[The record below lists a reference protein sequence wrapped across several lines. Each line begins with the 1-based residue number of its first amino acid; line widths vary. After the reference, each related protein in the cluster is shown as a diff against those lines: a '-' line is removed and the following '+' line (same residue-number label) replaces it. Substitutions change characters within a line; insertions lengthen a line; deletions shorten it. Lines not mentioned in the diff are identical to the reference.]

1 MSDVKLPLTT
11 FVDLNDVY
19 QSAKFAKPDL
29 FSYLGK
35 DLGVWLDGL
44 LTVFGAQDSPVVAGK
59 VHEGAWLT
67 SRVYVAKGAVAEPA
81 AYIQEPCFIGPDA
94 EDRHGAYIRGNV
106 YVGARAFVG
115 HTSEIKGSVLM
126 DDAKAAHFAY
136 VGDSF
141 LGRHVNLGA
150 GTKLANLKLKGDEVR
165 FRSPQTGLPVSSW
178 LRKLGAIMGD
188 LCKNGIETILFHRL
202 TASDNG
208 TFRGKSR
215 ISPTETKPKNPV
227 PRRRRKDSSAYGLRM
242 TG

>member
-1 MSDVKLPLTT
+1 VSEAKLPLKT

-19 QSAKFAKPDL
+19 QSAKFAKPDV

-35 DLGVWLDGL
+35 DLGLWLESL
-44 LTVFGAQDSPVVAGK
+44 LTEFGVQDSPVVAGK

-67 SRVYVAKGAVAEPA
+67 GRVYVAKGAVVEPS
-81 AYIQEPCFIGPDA
+81 AYIQGPCFIGPDA
-94 EDRHGAYIRGNV
+94 EVRHGAYIRGNV
-106 YVGARAFVG
+106 YVGARAVVG
-115 HTSEIKGSVLM
+115 HTSEVKGSVLM

-165 FRSPQTGLPVSSW
+165 FRSPQTGLPVSSG

-188 LCKNGIETILFHRL
+188 NSQTGCNAVLSPGTLMMPGATIMPCVHGHGL
-202 TASDNG
+202 
-208 TFRGKSR
+208 
-215 ISPTETKPKNPV
+215 IKP
-227 PRRRRKDSSAYGLRM
+227 
-242 TG
+242 